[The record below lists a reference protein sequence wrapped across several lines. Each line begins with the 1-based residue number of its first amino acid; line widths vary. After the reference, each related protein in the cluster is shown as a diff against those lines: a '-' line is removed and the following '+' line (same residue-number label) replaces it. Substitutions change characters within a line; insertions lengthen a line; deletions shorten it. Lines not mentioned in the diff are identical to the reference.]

1 MILNQKK
8 TKVMIFNFTNNYQFT
23 TRLKLKNENLEIVK
37 ENKLLGVIMTDD
49 LKWDKNTQYLIKEGY
64 KRMQIL
70 RKAASFGAPIADKIQ
85 IYISYVRSALEQ
97 SCQVWNS
104 RLTEQNVTDL
114 ERVQKSALRI
124 ILNKQYVNYNDAL
137 EMINLETLEERRKY
151 LCLKFAKKSLH
162 GQKTQNMFPLKRK
175 KQNTIKGEKFYVKNA
190 KTDRLK
196 KSAIPYMQKL
206 QNQYQA

>member
-1 MILNQKK
+1 
-8 TKVMIFNFTNNYQFT
+8 
-23 TRLKLKNENLEIVK
+23 
-37 ENKLLGVIMTDD
+37 MTDD
-49 LKWDKNTQYLIKEGY
+49 LKWDKYTQYLIKKGY

-151 LCLKFAKKSLH
+151 LCLKFEKKA
-162 GQKTQNMFPLKRK
+162 TQNMFPLKRK
-175 KQNTIKGEKFYVKNA
+175 KQNTIKGEKIYVKNA

-196 KSAIPYMQKL
+196 KSAIPYMQRL
-206 QNQYQA
+206 LNQYQA